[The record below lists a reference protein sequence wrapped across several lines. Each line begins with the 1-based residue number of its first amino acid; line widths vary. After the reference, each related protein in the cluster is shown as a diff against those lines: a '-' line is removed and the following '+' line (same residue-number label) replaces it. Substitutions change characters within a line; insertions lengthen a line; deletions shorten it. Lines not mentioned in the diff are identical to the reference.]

1 MSRSTCTRCG
11 TDSEDDLTVCPGCSM
26 KFAVSGVAIQPQSL
40 YPNLTVDL
48 NGYREYRFTLGDR
61 SVTLTPEQV
70 FEALQQYSDEPDAID
85 RFLQDYQREKDA
97 L

>member
-11 TDSEDDLTVCPGCSM
+11 TDSEGDGCPVCHPIPVFTVRAETPPT
-26 KFAVSGVAIQPQSL
+26 A
-40 YPNLTVDL
+40 YPSLTVDL
-48 NGYREYRFTLGDR
+48 GGFKEYRFTLGDR